1 MDASENWDRNATL
14 AALEDQEIAAIL
26 HERRYM
32 DTEPLSDVAARF
44 GVNLK
49 AL

>member
-1 MDASENWDRNATL
+1 MDASVNWDRNATL

-26 HERRYM
+26 HERRNM
-32 DTEPLSDVAARF
+32 DAEPLRDVAARF
-44 GVNLK
+44 GVDLN